1 MLNRRAILFGIL
13 CVLFA
18 ASPAFAQ
25 EESDSHIITVTK
37 KIDVA
42 ELDEKVDDLDQ
53 SRQDLTQTLKN
64 LDNSISNLNTNVEYL
79 NVMVARLD
87 ERTNGMSKWQYI
99 IIAGIFGPL
108 LLSLYDR
115 TKKNSENTS
124 TSTQTTQLRQ
134 NEPIPVQ
141 IVQAGESQSTSTQ
154 TTQVRQSEA
163 SPTQPTQE
171 NVSKTNPAKASGV
184 SRSEE
189 TPPKSQ
195 QGNSPS
201 EEDLKEILKTDS
213 NFRTKV

>member
-42 ELDEKVDDLDQ
+42 ELDEKVDNLDQ

-154 TTQVRQSEA
+154 TTQVNQSETT
-163 SPTQPTQE
+163 PTQTTHISEDETTPTKSTQE
-171 NVSKTNPAKASGV
+171 NQSDRVFGNVLLVDFSDREDPDPSL
-184 SRSEE
+184 RR
-189 TPPKSQ
+189 
-195 QGNSPS
+195 NSPHG
-201 EEDLKEILKTDS
+201 
-213 NFRTKV
+213 NN